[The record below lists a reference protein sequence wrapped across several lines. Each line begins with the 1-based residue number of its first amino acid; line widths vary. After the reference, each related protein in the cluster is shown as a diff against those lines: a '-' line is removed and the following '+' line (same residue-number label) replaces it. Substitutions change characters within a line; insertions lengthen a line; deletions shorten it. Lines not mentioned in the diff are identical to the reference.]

1 MFELFGEF
9 DNIEE
14 MNETAVNLRKEG
26 DMESIRKLAQENGL
40 DKEIADAFIEG
51 DMLYLFDEMSAAI
64 GKIEVEAKKLKPV
77 QIMEDWV
84 EYIKV
89 KCFEDEAVAK
99 AVRKKGKSLK
109 GCIAELL
116 KWSFKNQQTVD
127 KDIIKAAGVNSER
140 VTLGI
145 PGMKMA
151 KKIITAYYMGK

>member
-64 GKIEVEAKKLKPV
+64 GKIEVEAKELKPV

-99 AVRKKGKSLK
+99 AGR
-109 GCIAELL
+109 
-116 KWSFKNQQTVD
+116 
-127 KDIIKAAGVNSER
+127 
-140 VTLGI
+140 
-145 PGMKMA
+145 
-151 KKIITAYYMGK
+151 